1 MNIDREY
8 RYCYFC
14 LKRNVYVIEDEFHF
28 VLVCPLYDE
37 LRHKYLMDII
47 GNQYITLNLFY
58 TMMSEYNRKS
68 VIAMAK
74 YIYDAFTTRKTFLL
88 DT

>member
-14 LKRNVYVIEDEFHF
+14 LKRNVCVIEDEFHF

-37 LRHKYLMDII
+37 LRLKYLMDII
-47 GNQYITLNLFY
+47 GNQYVTLNLFY
-58 TMMSEYNRKS
+58 TMMSEYDRKS
-68 VIAMAK
+68 VIAIAK
-74 YIYDAFTTRKTFLL
+74 YMNDAFITRKTFLL